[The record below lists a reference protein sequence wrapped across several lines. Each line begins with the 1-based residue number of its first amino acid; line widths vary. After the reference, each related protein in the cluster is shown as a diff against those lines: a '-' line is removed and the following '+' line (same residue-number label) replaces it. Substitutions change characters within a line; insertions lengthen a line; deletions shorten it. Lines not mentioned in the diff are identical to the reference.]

1 MSVMF
6 LLQQFAPGVVL
17 GALVTFGVAMIARWV
32 RSNWGRQLAFAAA
45 IGGGYAAG
53 HAKSVGW
60 PSLPPGDATHWLLF
74 SALAAIVL
82 GFCYGVSRDG
92 WIARSTRVTS
102 FLVLIL
108 GTLLLVLTP
117 KFKYGWTAGQGA
129 LWVAALTLAAS
140 VMGWAVDAAVHN
152 RSNKFTLLW
161 LLAIGGGTSVALAIS
176 GSMLLGQLAAVLA
189 AAVFGLIVASVA
201 GAITERAIVP
211 GIAAVFSGL
220 IACGYFYA
228 ELPWTSA
235 LLLVVAPVLSLVVR
249 GETTTR
255 REILRAI
262 VVAVPVGAA
271 VALAFRASPPVDYY

>member
-1 MSVMF
+1 MF
-6 LLQQFAPGVVL
+6 LLQQFAPGVML
-17 GALVTFGVAMIARWV
+17 GGLVTFSVAMISRWV
-32 RSNWGRQLAFAAA
+32 RVNWGKQLAFAVA
-45 IGGGYAAG
+45 IGGGNAAG

-82 GFCYGVSRDG
+82 GFCYGVG
-92 WIARSTRVTS
+92 WIARSARVTS
-102 FLVLIL
+102 FLVLIV

-140 VMGWAVDAAVHN
+140 VMGWAVEAAVRN
-152 RSNKFTLLW
+152 RSNRFTLLW
-161 LLAIGGGTSVALAIS
+161 LLVIGGGTSVALAIS
-176 GSMLLGQLAAVLA
+176 GSVLLGQLAAVLA

-211 GIAAVFSGL
+211 GIAVVFSGL

-228 ELPWTSA
+228 ELPWSSA
-235 LLLVVAPVLSLVVR
+235 LLLVTAPVLSLFVR
-249 GETTTR
+249 GEATTR
-255 REILRAI
+255 REILRAVI
-262 VVAVPVGAA
+262 VAVPVGAA
-271 VALAFRASPPVDYY
+271 IALAFRASPPVDYY